1 MGEGVFVQHNEPAR
15 HKSLIVESDP
25 IQSNPTQPFN
35 ARDDFRARV
44 SIIERVAL
52 HYRLRDPPREQ
63 IDHRCAVH
71 ACTQIPGYPIAE
83 PGPSPDA
90 MHAPAACGRVCA
102 YSSSWQIQLW
112 HTQVEASREKCKANP
127 AQSQWARKTPSNAS
141 MYDLTRPTQT
151 KPNQPATFQ
160 GLRQKPIERQ
170 IMMEGTD
177 KARQGRAMCGCIEQ
191 ALTLRAAHSLQ
202 PNPTQPLHKKGRARA

>member
-1 MGEGVFVQHNEPAR
+1 MTCTGLGGLWFILGARGYLDRFHCSIIHTHTHTPLFDTGRKRWSEVQVARGQSGGGEGGFVQHNEPAR

-112 HTQVEASREKCKANP
+112 HTQVEASREKCKAKTP
-127 AQSQWARKTPSNAS
+127 AQSQ
-141 MYDLTRPTQT
+141 
-151 KPNQPATFQ
+151 
-160 GLRQKPIERQ
+160 
-170 IMMEGTD
+170 
-177 KARQGRAMCGCIEQ
+177 
-191 ALTLRAAHSLQ
+191 
-202 PNPTQPLHKKGRARA
+202 